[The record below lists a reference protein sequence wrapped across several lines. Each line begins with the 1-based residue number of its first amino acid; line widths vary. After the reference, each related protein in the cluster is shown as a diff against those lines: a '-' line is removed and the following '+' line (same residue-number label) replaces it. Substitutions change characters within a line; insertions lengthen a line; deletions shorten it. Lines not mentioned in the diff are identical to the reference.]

1 MSRDV
6 DAGAVVVRG
15 HSAQELTLAYIA
27 LAGLDVA
34 LTAWILALGGVELN
48 GLADRVLQRF
58 GTPGLAGYKVLT
70 VLVVLSCVALVWQR
84 SAVSGRRLAEWAVA
98 LSLFPIVVALVQLGA
113 RFSPL
118 AAG

>member
-1 MSRDV
+1 MSRDADTGGV
-6 DAGAVVVRG
+6 AVNE
-15 HSAQELTLAYIA
+15 HSAQELALAYIA

-34 LTAWILALGGVELN
+34 LTAWILALGGVEVN
-48 GLADRVLQRF
+48 ALADRVLQRF

-84 SAVSGRRLAEWAVA
+84 SASRGRRLAEWAVV

-118 AAG
+118 SPL